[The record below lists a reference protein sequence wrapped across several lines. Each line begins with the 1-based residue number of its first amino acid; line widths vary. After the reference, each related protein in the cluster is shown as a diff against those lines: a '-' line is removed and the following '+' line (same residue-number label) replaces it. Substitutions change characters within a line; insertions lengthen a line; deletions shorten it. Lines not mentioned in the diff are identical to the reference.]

1 MLNIVGIFTRKPR
14 SQKSMDGTS
23 PEIIDVSIGALRPEF
38 HWMILIRLWLLMYFA
53 EILYN
58 NIQ

>member
-1 MLNIVGIFTRKPR
+1 M
-14 SQKSMDGTS
+14 QKSMDGTS

-53 EILYN
+53 DILYN